1 MRYARHLIAAFVT
14 ASALA
19 AGPALAN
26 VCQAGP
32 AMCPTT
38 MPDGGYCECTLH
50 GQVQGGTAMAQPPKH
65 QPMNASSGGCGAQ
78 PNAPG
83 CH

>member
-1 MRYARHLIAAFVT
+1 MRYTRHLIAALIA

-19 AGPALAN
+19 SGPAFAN
-26 VCQAGP
+26 SCQAGP
-32 AMCPTT
+32 AMCPTA
-38 MPDGGYCECTLH
+38 MPIGGYCECTMR
-50 GQVQGGTAMAQPPKH
+50 GKTEGGTVVSPPATRQPA
-65 QPMNASSGGCGAQ
+65 NAGTGGCGAH